1 MKHLQEVLSFTDG
14 NFKNGKVEKTG
25 NKLMMKTAKKQKN
38 EGCIF
43 FAHYQVAQDV
53 ALSTGDTKFILK
65 LLEAAGDIFF
75 NSCQDRDKAITFYR
89 VENHPTPHNRAHS

>member
-1 MKHLQEVLSFTDG
+1 MIKTAQ
-14 NFKNGKVEKTG
+14 KVEE
-25 NKLMMKTAKKQKN
+25 AEEQQSV
-38 EGCIF
+38 F

-89 VENHPTPHNRAHS
+89 VEPHLKPSSY